1 MREYKYVCHSVIHAW
16 HSAKSINNPFVIIIM
31 EEIGY
36 VEHYFSRIGVAAIK
50 ITDGTLRVGDKIRIV
65 GATTNFEQI
74 VESMEVNREKIEEA
88 KEGDEVGI
96 KVVERVRE
104 GDRVYKLE

>member
-1 MREYKYVCHSVIHAW
+1 MIKLS
-16 HSAKSINNPFVIIIM
+16 KSINSKFIITFM

-50 ITDGTLRVGDKIRIV
+50 ITDGILRIGDKIRIV

-74 VESMEVNREKIEEA
+74 VESMEVEWQKIEEA